1 MNRGRSNTGG
11 RVGRWSARGCLS
23 ILVAIALTACGS
35 NADTP
40 RATPSP
46 SIGEGTAFVTVWLAA
61 LRIEAD
67 SNDLN
72 ADTQELLAT
81 VPSALVVAPL
91 VCFKGLPEDV
101 AGQDAYVLGLESESM
116 AELDRVVAETG
127 RDPLFVVHVRDFC
140 ID

>member
-1 MNRGRSNTGG
+1 MNRGRSGTGG
-11 RVGRWSARGCLS
+11 RFGRWSARGCLS

-35 NADTP
+35 NADSSRT
-40 RATPSP
+40 TPSP
-46 SIGEGTAFVTVWLAA
+46 SIGEDTAFVTVWLAV
-61 LRIEAD
+61 LRIAAD
-67 SNDLN
+67 SNDLD

-127 RDPLFVVHVRDFC
+127 REPLFVVRVRDFC

>member
-1 MNRGRSNTGG
+1 M
-11 RVGRWSARGCLS
+11 VGRLRRWAGRGCLA
-23 ILVAIALTACGS
+23 ILVTIALTACGS
-35 NADTP
+35 DTGTSQT
-40 RATPSP
+40 APSP

-67 SNDLN
+67 PNDLD
-72 ADTQELLAT
+72 AETQELLAT

-116 AELDRVVAETG
+116 TELDRVVAETG
-127 RDPLFVVHVRDFC
+127 RDPLFVVRVRDFC
-140 ID
+140 VD